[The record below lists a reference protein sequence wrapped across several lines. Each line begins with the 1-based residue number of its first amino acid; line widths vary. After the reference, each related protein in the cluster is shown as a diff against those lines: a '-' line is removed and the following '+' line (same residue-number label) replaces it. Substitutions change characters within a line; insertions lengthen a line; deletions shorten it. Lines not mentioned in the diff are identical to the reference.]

1 MAAPAGAFVI
11 RQRGD
16 RHVRLADGRTL
27 AVADI
32 AAGMQLRAWPRRWPK
47 AGYTASREVWLPEA
61 PDQALLLVVHWRR
74 PKPRSQ

>member
-1 MAAPAGAFVI
+1 VI